1 MLALHEEDPAL
12 SGSGAMHEG
21 AVSAVLGVA
30 GIPSVSESTM
40 VARDCALAE
49 YEGAR
54 IHIQHLSARESV
66 EAIAA
71 AKARGVASPARPA
84 RTTSR

>member
-1 MLALHEEDPAL
+1 
-12 SGSGAMHEG
+12 MHEG
-21 AVSAVLGVA
+21 AVSALLGVA

-40 VARDCALAE
+40 IARDCAIAG

-66 EAIAA
+66 EAIARGEGARRAGHLRGQPAPPHADRRGRPRRSTRA
-71 AKARGVASPARPA
+71 AR
-84 RTTSR
+84 